1 MLERFIRVL
10 AALALALWAGA
21 APAENAV
28 AGSGDIQSRTLEN
41 GLKVI
46 VWPDQDIPNL
56 AWYHWVRAG
65 ARNEHPGITGLSH
78 FFEHMMFNGTSKRA
92 PGEFDRIMEANG
104 GANNAY
110 TSSDVTVY
118 TDWVPSSALELN
130 FDLESDR
137 FENLAFVEEV
147 VNSERGVVYSERRSA
162 VDDQSFRK
170 LHEQI
175 NATAF
180 IAHPYQF
187 PVIGWPSDIENWK
200 MEDLQQYFLTYYAP
214 NNTTLVIVGAVQP
227 EQVFELAGKYFG
239 PIPAQPA
246 PEPVRTVEPPQ
257 KGQRRLELIDV
268 AQAPL
273 LGVAFHIPR
282 ANDPD
287 TPALTLAMD
296 MLGQGTSSRL
306 YRRLVDVEQLAVQIF
321 TFKDEGFDPGL
332 AWIFAVLPPG
342 GDLTRTEKVLFEELD
357 RLGAELAPAA
367 EIDKAR
373 KIQLANFWRKLA
385 TIDGK
390 ADLLGTYE
398 VFYGDYRKMLDVPG
412 QYAKAGPEDVMALA
426 ARVFRRGNSTVG
438 VLVPETAEQE
448 AGE

>member
-1 MLERFIRVL
+1 MLRNLVRLLPGL
-10 AALALALWAGA
+10 ALLLCAATGHARDALAGS
-21 APAENAV
+21 EN
-28 AGSGDIQSRTLEN
+28 IQSRTLEN

-46 VWPDQDIPNL
+46 VWPDQDIPNV

-65 ARNEHPGITGLSH
+65 ARNEYPGITGLSH
-78 FFEHMMFNGTSKRA
+78 FFEHMMFNGTSKRE

-118 TDWVPSSALELN
+118 TDWVPGAALELN

-137 FENLAFVEEV
+137 FQNLAFVEEV
-147 VNSERGVVYSERRSA
+147 VNSERGVVYSERRSS
-162 VDDQSFRK
+162 VDNQSAGK
-170 LHEQI
+170 LLEQV

-180 IAHPYQF
+180 VAHPYQF

-200 MEDLQQYFLTYYAP
+200 MRDLQQYFRTYYAP

-227 EQVFELAGKYFG
+227 DQVFTLAEKYFG
-239 PIPAQPA
+239 PISAQPA

-257 KGQRRLELIDV
+257 NGQRRLQVFDT
-268 AQAPL
+268 AQAPIL
-273 LGVAFHIPR
+273 AVAFHIPQ
-282 ANDPD
+282 ADHAD
-287 TPALTLAMD
+287 TAALTLAMD
-296 MLGQGTSSRL
+296 VLGEGSSSRL
-306 YRRLVDVEQLAVQIF
+306 YQRLVEQEQLAVEIF

-332 AWIFAVLPPG
+332 AWVFAMLPPD
-342 GDLTRTEKVLFEELD
+342 GDLQRTEQILFEEFD
-357 RLGAELAPAA
+357 KMGAELVLPA
-367 EIDKAR
+367 ELEKAR
-373 KIQLANFWRKLA
+373 NIQMANFWRKLA

-398 VFYGDYRKMLDVPG
+398 VFYGDYGRMLEVPE
-412 QYAKAGPEDVMALA
+412 QYAGVSPEKVKEVV
-426 ARVFRRGNSTVG
+426 ARVFRRANSTVG
-438 VLVPETAEQE
+438 LLIPEAAEQE